1 MQIHVQKRQVKV
13 NLTSENNPRHPVPS
27 LAMAE
32 PLHHVQLDAQRHPL
46 SSFPSTPLF
55 LNILS
60 PFPPKTVLLFLL
72 LYSLQLAGHRIT
84 IKRVN

>member
-60 PFPPKTVLLFLL
+60 PFPPETVLLFLL